1 MRLGHSWGLRNKN
14 PFWWFLWSWRWFYVY
29 FSWRSWWSWSDTS
42 CFRIWSLKAP
52 WTTWKN
58 CSPSSYFSRCFTCRA
73 CLCSSIWALEWC
85 QTWRNCHSS
94 SENSEFKMRS
104 VSVAPISTV
113 IQTLVRFSHVT
124 GSWCSRC
131 CKSGSGKQATWR
143 KNTLKCSIDLYM
155 KTWHHECWE
164 VWEVMLCPSTTA
176 FRFWFQQFV
185 CFLRFFALSQK
196 LLSVSFHDTRS
207 GMKRMK
213 WPWHIMRGIYMVVVN
228 TLPGLCT
235 LIPTLVAGPPD
246 SFNILQHSIWA
257 SREIM
262 NWLFAG
268 VVVLYALRLSMRGW
282 LIAVTLL
289 PHCPRHN
296 RVICSI
302 LMPVLMSVMLLGPA
316 YGLHCLFF
324 AFWTDNKKVNKKSVS
339 HVFANWSFFQGQ
351 K

>member
-1 MRLGHSWGLRNKN
+1 MWPGVDVPDVAKVVRESRRPEGRT
-14 PFWWFLWSWRWFYVY
+14 PWSVQ
-29 FSWRSWWSWSDTS
+29 S
-42 CFRIWSLKAP
+42 
-52 WTTWKN
+52 
-58 CSPSSYFSRCFTCRA
+58 TC
-73 CLCSSIWALEWC
+73 
-85 QTWRNCHSS
+85 TWRPGTTSAEKCG
-94 SENSEFKMRS
+94 K
-104 VSVAPISTV
+104 
-113 IQTLVRFSHVT
+113 
-124 GSWCSRC
+124 WC
-131 CKSGSGKQATWR
+131 
-143 KNTLKCSIDLYM
+143 
-155 KTWHHECWE
+155 
-164 VWEVMLCPSTTA
+164 
-176 FRFWFQQFV
+176 
-185 CFLRFFALSQK
+185 FALQLQHLGSDFNSLCVFSVFRTSQK
-196 LLSVSFHDTRS
+196 LLSVSFHDTRVAWS
-207 GMKRMK
+207 ALK